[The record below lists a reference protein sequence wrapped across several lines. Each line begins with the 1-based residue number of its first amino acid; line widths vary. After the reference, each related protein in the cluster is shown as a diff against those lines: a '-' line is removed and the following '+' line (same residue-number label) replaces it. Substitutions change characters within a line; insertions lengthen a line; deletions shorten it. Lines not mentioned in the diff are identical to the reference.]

1 MSSSFVQTERK
12 IRSLDQILLNQ
23 TGIEH
28 IAVGIP
34 PAAVFL
40 DCHRIIILDGI
51 AAGLLLREFLSQL
64 GAVHTVELGRVIEE
78 TAAVIIRLNDA
89 VQITVQRFALAQQ
102 VCKIG
107 AALPDRALLLE

>member
-1 MSSSFVQTERK
+1 MQQRK
-12 IRSLDQILLNQ
+12 EGNSMLDMKELLAFSV
-23 TGIEH
+23 EAKASDVH

-40 DCHRIIILDGI
+40 NCHRVIILDGI

-89 VQITVQRFALAQQ
+89 VQISVKRFSLAQQ
-102 VCKIG
+102 VC
-107 AALPDRALLLE
+107 

>member
-12 IRSLDQILLNQ
+12 IRSLDQILLDQ

-40 DCHRIIILDGI
+40 DCHRVIILDGI

-64 GAVHTVELGRVIEE
+64 GAVHTVELGRVIEK
-78 TAAVIIRLNDA
+78 TATVIIRLNDA
-89 VQITVQRFALAQQ
+89 VQITVQRFTLAQQ

-107 AALPDRALLLE
+107 ASLPDRALLLE

>member
-40 DCHRIIILDGI
+40 DCHWVIILDGI
-51 AAGLLLREFLSQL
+51 AGLLLREFLSQL

-78 TAAVIIRLNDA
+78 TTAVIIRLNDA